1 MQIGIVSDT
10 HDRVPASLHEALRDT
25 DEVVHCGDICR
36 DHTLVELE
44 TIAPVAAVHG
54 NCDTMGL
61 VERFPAELV
70 LDRAGLTIA
79 VIHGHRFPRGS
90 IEHLAHHFQSLGPD
104 VVLFGHSHVAVS
116 EVVDGI
122 HFFNPGT
129 AGGFGAPPSA
139 GVLTLDNGAFDLAH
153 IKL

>member
-1 MQIGIVSDT
+1 VQIGIVSDT

-25 DEVVHCGDICR
+25 NEIMHCGDICR

-44 TIAPVAAVHG
+44 TIAPVVAVHG
-54 NCDTMGL
+54 NCDARGL
-61 VERFPAELV
+61 VERFPEEIV

-90 IEHLAHHFQSLGPD
+90 IEHFARHFESLGPD
-104 VVLFGHSHVAVS
+104 LVLFGHSHVAMS

-122 HFFNPGT
+122 RFFNPGT

-139 GVLTLDNGAFDLAH
+139 GILTLDNGTFDLRH
-153 IKL
+153 IQL

>member
-10 HDRVPASLHEALRDT
+10 HDRVPASLHEALRGT

-54 NCDTMGL
+54 NCDTRGL
-61 VERFPAELV
+61 FERFPEELV

-90 IEHLAHHFQSLGPD
+90 IEHLARHFQSLGPD
-104 VVLFGHSHVAVS
+104 VVLFGHSHIAVS

-122 HFFNPGT
+122 RFFNPGT

-139 GVLTLDNGAFDLAH
+139 GILTLDNGTFDLTH

>member
-10 HDRVPASLHEALRDT
+10 HDRVPASLHEALRGT

-54 NCDTMGL
+54 NCDTRGL
-61 VERFPAELV
+61 FERFPEELV

-79 VIHGHRFPRGS
+79 VIHGHRFPLTDSPAVASS
-90 IEHLAHHFQSLGPD
+90 IWRVTFRVSVPMSCCLDTVTSPCQRSSTASASSIRALPAGLALHRQR
-104 VVLFGHSHVAVS
+104 
-116 EVVDGI
+116 
-122 HFFNPGT
+122 
-129 AGGFGAPPSA
+129 
-139 GVLTLDNGAFDLAH
+139 AF
-153 IKL
+153 